1 VRPLPRLLAVT
12 TDTICRSADF
22 GLRAAAIAAGGP
34 GVGLLVRAPESSAAQ
49 QAVFAERVSAL
60 ARPPEAVVFVHAR
73 ADLARAIGAQGITL
87 RAGDLAPRDARR
99 VMPLGWIGR
108 SVHDLDEARTAIG
121 EGSDFLLAGN
131 LFETASH
138 PDRPAR
144 GLEWLGSLVAL
155 GVPVLAIGGVTPE
168 RAASVRDAGG
178 WGIAAITALWD
189 AADPAAATT
198 ACLRPWA
205 GGN

>member
-34 GVGLLVRAPESSAAQ
+34 AVGLLVRAPESSAAQ

-60 ARPPEAVVFVHAR
+60 ARPTEAGVFVHAR

-108 SVHDLDEARTAIG
+108 SVHDLDEARTAID

>member
-22 GLRAAAIAAGGP
+22 GVRAAAIAAGGP
-34 GVGLLVRAPESSAAQ
+34 AVGLLVRAPESSAAQ

-60 ARPPEAVVFVHAR
+60 TRPPEAGVFIHR
-73 ADLARAIGAQGITL
+73 RPDLARAIGAQGITL
-87 RAGDLAPRDARR
+87 RAGDLAPRDARQ
-99 VMPLGWIGR
+99 VLPQGWIGR
-108 SVHDLDEARTAIG
+108 SVHDLDEARAAIG

-131 LFETASH
+131 LFETTTH
-138 PDRPAR
+138 PGRPGR

-155 GVPVLAIGGVTPE
+155 GVPVIAIGGLTPE
-168 RAASVRDAGG
+168 RAASVRDAGA
-178 WGIAAITALWD
+178 WGMAAITALWD

-198 ACLRPWA
+198 ACLRPWT
-205 GGN
+205 GDH